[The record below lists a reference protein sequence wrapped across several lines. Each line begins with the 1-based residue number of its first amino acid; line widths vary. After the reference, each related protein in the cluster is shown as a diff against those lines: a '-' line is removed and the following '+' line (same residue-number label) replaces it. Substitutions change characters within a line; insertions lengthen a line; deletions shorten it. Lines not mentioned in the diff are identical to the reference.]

1 MKNLR
6 AVFTDMSGHSSHQAH
21 GQGEAQDSTA
31 VSGLGIPLDESTKRN
46 IAQALWLTE
55 YDEKAI
61 PDTLLL
67 KIKSANNSNAAFAQR
82 FRKRLKGM
90 MKQPLSF
97 VPSRKDRYRFLLEH
111 SQSLSLRQFYSR
123 LLYLGP
129 ESVVGYEPIPTDP
142 HFSFPATDAPQWS
155 NQVGWHF
162 FVGNL
167 ADNSGRY
174 YGVQLMFWQ
183 YALLPPALAAE
194 MGLSE
199 IENQAVEIHFA
210 IGDESSGIHYCANT
224 VVVAGTTGLI
234 DFSPVPYSYSVGRNS
249 IKSTDA
255 SGSMFPL
262 RLQAR
267 GWDMGKETDGEIE
280 IDISLEDLKGYF
292 LQGENGS
299 WPSVDGVGTL
309 YYSASS
315 LGLSADTPSF
325 LRIGDR
331 KIDLAGGSMWYDHQ
345 WGTGFMPAGS
355 PRHAVMRAVQ
365 NITQS
370 TPGGW
375 DWFMFQFQVD
385 ERIGLERE
393 VALTISAL
401 HTNENMAFYRQKGET
416 SPGIMVAPFIG
427 KYIDPDNRSIDIKGI
442 MKVDEW
448 IKSSSSPNP
457 ILYPPTGYWYPKRYS
472 FEVEGKLPD
481 VLKRFWGR
489 PIIDG
494 EQTGFFA
501 TGLQYSEGGAVAF
514 DNNGEKIGR
523 GFAEH
528 TDYADTSEIVLSLAD
543 LPVNADTLKYLD
555 QPKVSLFMKTCSLLY
570 AALHKKELNRILS
583 EAKGL

>member
-1 MKNLR
+1 MKYLR
-6 AVFTDMSGHSSHQAH
+6 TVLMAMSGLSHQAF
-21 GQGEAQDSTA
+21 GQEGVQDSSV
-31 VSGLGIPLDESTKRN
+31 VSGLGISLDESTKRN

-61 PDTLLL
+61 PETLLL
-67 KIKSANNSNAAFAQR
+67 KIKSANNSDAAFAQR
-82 FRKRLKGM
+82 FRERLEGM

-142 HFSFPATDAPQWS
+142 HFSFPATDAPQWK

-167 ADNSGRY
+167 ADTSGRY

-183 YALLPPALAAE
+183 YALLPPAFAAE
-194 MGLSE
+194 RGLSD

-224 VVVAGTTGLI
+224 VIVAGTTGLI
-234 DFSPVPYSYSVGRNS
+234 DFNPVPYSYSVGRNS
-249 IKSTDA
+249 IRSTDA

-267 GWDMGKETDGEIE
+267 GWDLGKESGSEIE

-315 LGLSADTPSF
+315 LGLAADTPSS
-325 LRIGDR
+325 LRIGGR

-355 PRHAVMRAVQ
+355 PRHAVIRAVQ
-365 NITQS
+365 NIIQP

-375 DWFMFQFQVD
+375 DWFMFQFPID
-385 ERIGLERE
+385 ERIGLKRG
-393 VALTISAL
+393 VALAISAL
-401 HTNENMAFYRQKGET
+401 HTIENMPFYHQKGET
-416 SPGIMVAPFIG
+416 SPGLMTAPFIG

-457 ILYPPTGYWYPKRYS
+457 ALYPPTGYWYPKRYS
-472 FEVEGKLPD
+472 FEVEGELPD
-481 VLKRFWGR
+481 VLRRFWGK

-501 TGLQYSEGGAVAF
+501 TGIQYSEGGAVAF
-514 DNNGEKIGR
+514 DENGKVLGR

-528 TDYADTSEIVLSLAD
+528 TDYACTSEIVLSLAG
-543 LPVNADTLKYLD
+543 LPVNTDTLKYLD
-555 QPKVSLFMKTCSLLY
+555 LPKVSLFMKACSWLY
-570 AALHKKELNRILS
+570 AAFHKKELNRILA